1 MGGNPSK
8 PPILARIFL
17 WLFSLLAGAFGL
29 IALLSFGESVI
40 NGWELNLGSFSIVRA
55 YGWMI
60 PGALVGYIAAR
71 IYKRD
76 TWLCAAIGAVAF
88 FAMNFIFCIE
98 DKHGPVM
105 RFDAWFPPEMKS
117 PMEKY
122 KDRGFGD

>member
-1 MGGNPSK
+1 MSDNISK

-17 WLFSLLAGAFGL
+17 WLFSLLAGAFAL
-29 IALLSFGESVI
+29 IALLLFGESVI

-60 PGALVGYIAAR
+60 PGALVGYIVAR

-88 FAMNFIFCIE
+88 FAMNFIFSIE
-98 DKHGPVM
+98 NKHGPVL
-105 RFDAWFPPEMKS
+105 RFGGLFYDPIPDGS
-117 PMEKY
+117 PLDKY
-122 KDRGFGD
+122 KDRGR